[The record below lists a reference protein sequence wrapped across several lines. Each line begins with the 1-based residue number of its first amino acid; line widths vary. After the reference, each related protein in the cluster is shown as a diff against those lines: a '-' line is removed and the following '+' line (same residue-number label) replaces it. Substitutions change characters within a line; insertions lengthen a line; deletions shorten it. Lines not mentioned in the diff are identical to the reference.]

1 MDAPAQLQNEKALNG
16 ALLAALFIA
25 GVALLRE
32 GSHFDNVIDGWPF
45 FASAFFSGMFIGF
58 VGWTLAFGVTPQLK
72 FSGSYRHP
80 WLAALILG
88 IASTSAASYLNRT
101 FASPTERS
109 MAAEIHSIEEGKGNR
124 WHLTVKTPDG
134 RYQRYLISQDVASA
148 LQNEK
153 MVRLSVAHG
162 ALGFDYIA
170 RFEPFR
176 Q

>member
-1 MDAPAQLQNEKALNG
+1 MDAPAHPQNDKALNA

-25 GVALLRE
+25 GVSLLRE
-32 GSHFDNVIDGWPF
+32 GPHLDNVIDSWPF
-45 FASAFFSGMFIGF
+45 FTSAFFSGMLIGF

-88 IASTSAASYLNRT
+88 VAFASAASYLNRT
-101 FASPTERS
+101 FASPTERTIT
-109 MAAEIHSIEEGKGNR
+109 AEIDSVEEGKGNR

-134 RYQRYLISQDVASA
+134 RYQRYLITNDVAT
-148 LQNEK
+148 LLKNEK

-170 RFEPFR
+170 RFGPLR

>member
-1 MDAPAQLQNEKALNG
+1 MDAPPRPQDEKVLTVL
-16 ALLAALFIA
+16 LLAMLFTA
-25 GVALLRE
+25 GVVLVRE

-45 FASAFFSGMFIGF
+45 FTSAFFAGMFIGF

-80 WLAALILG
+80 WLAALVFGL
-88 IASTSAASYLNRT
+88 ASTAAASYLNRT
-101 FASPTERS
+101 FSSPTDRTIT
-109 MAAEIHSIEEGKGNR
+109 AEIDSVAEGKGAR
-124 WHLTVKTPDG
+124 WHVTVKTPDG
-134 RYQRYLISQDVASA
+134 RYQRYLITQDVAT
-148 LQNEK
+148 LLKNEK